1 MQCYG
6 CQINIERVSKIFPDH
21 SAASAKGL
29 KVLKD
34 VTMCAKPGELVCLI
48 GPSGCG
54 KTTLINIVAG
64 FEKAT
69 SGSILLD
76 GSEVSGPGPD
86 RGVVFQEDALFPW
99 FNTWQNI
106 AYGLQQK
113 SLPRNDITERVEV
126 FIELIGLQGFSRHF
140 PDQLSGGMKQRVA
153 LARVLVNSPTVL
165 LMDEPFAA
173 LDYQTRRSMQE
184 LLLGLWQKLKQ
195 TIIFVT
201 HDVDEALL
209 LAERVYIMSARPGT
223 ILEEIP
229 IPFPWPRS
237 LEILNETEFVFYKK
251 IIYSIIAQKSPQTPA
266 TVWGR

>member
-1 MQCYG
+1 MGETQCYG
-6 CQINIERVSKIFPDH
+6 CRINIERVSKIFPDH
-21 SAASAKGL
+21 SARDSRGL
-29 KVLKD
+29 EVLKN
-34 VTMCAKPGELVCLI
+34 VTMCAKPGEMVCLT

-69 SGSILLD
+69 SGCILLD
-76 GSEVSGPGPD
+76 GSEVRGPGPD

-99 FNTWQNI
+99 LNAWQNI
-106 AYGLQQK
+106 AYGLKQK
-113 SLPRNDITERVEV
+113 GLPQKDIAERVET
-126 FIELIGLQGFSRHF
+126 FIELIELQGFSRHF

-153 LARVLVNSPTVL
+153 LARVLANSPAVL

-184 LLLGLWQKLKQ
+184 LLLGLWQKLRQ

-201 HDVDEALL
+201 HDIDEALL
-209 LAERVYIMSARPGT
+209 LAGRVYIMSARPGT

-237 LEILNETEFVFYKK
+237 LEILNESEFVHFKK
-251 IIYSIIAQKSPQTPA
+251 MIYNSTAKSA
-266 TVWGR
+266 GGRG